1 MDTHGGM
8 MEVVMRAG
16 TSKGLV
22 PLPRR
27 GVVERVVM
35 HSNDSGRE
43 RCIVVV
49 DKVPNRTEMI
59 TQLFGKGK

>member
-1 MDTHGGM
+1 
-8 MEVVMRAG
+8 
-16 TSKGLV
+16 
-22 PLPRR
+22 
-27 GVVERVVM
+27 M

-59 TQLFGKGK
+59 LSFLEKESDLRTKRPTRCRKVLLKRST

>member
-1 MDTHGGM
+1 MLQKT
-8 MEVVMRAG
+8 
-16 TSKGLV
+16 
-22 PLPRR
+22 
-27 GVVERVVM
+27 VVM